1 MFKEHQK
8 LGNGL
13 TEKELDGL
21 MKIKNNID
29 IYFNLKQIFILL
41 LLLLLLLFY
50 FFYIKLNIIFIYI
63 S

>member
-1 MFKEHQK
+1 MFKVHQK

-29 IYFNLKQIFILL
+29 IYSYFNLKQIFILL
-41 LLLLLLLFY
+41 YY
-50 FFYIKLNIIFIYI
+50 FILYKT
-63 S
+63 

>member
-41 LLLLLLLFY
+41 LLLFY

>member
-1 MFKEHQK
+1 MFKVHQK

-41 LLLLLLLFY
+41 LLLFF

>member
-1 MFKEHQK
+1 MFKVHQK

-29 IYFNLKQIFILL
+29 IYSYFNLKQIFILL
-41 LLLLLLLFY
+41 FY
-50 FFYIKLNIIFIYI
+50 FILFYIKLNIIFIYI

>member
-1 MFKEHQK
+1 MFKVHQK

-29 IYFNLKQIFILL
+29 IYFNFSFKQIFI
-41 LLLLLLLFY
+41 LLLFY

-63 S
+63 K

>member
-41 LLLLLLLFY
+41 LLFY
-50 FFYIKLNIIFIYI
+50 FFCIKLNIIFIYI
-63 S
+63 INK

>member
-29 IYFNLKQIFILL
+29 IYFNLKQIFIL
-41 LLLLLLLFY
+41 
-50 FFYIKLNIIFIYI
+50 
-63 S
+63 

>member
-41 LLLLLLLFY
+41 LLLFF

>member
-41 LLLLLLLFY
+41 LFY

>member
-1 MFKEHQK
+1 MFKVHQK

-29 IYFNLKQIFILL
+29 IYSYFNLKQIFI
-41 LLLLLLLFY
+41 LLLLFY
-50 FFYIKLNIIFIYI
+50 FFYIKLNIILIYI

>member
-1 MFKEHQK
+1 MFKVHQK

-29 IYFNLKQIFILL
+29 IYFNFSLKQIFI
-41 LLLLLLLFY
+41 LLLFY
-50 FFYIKLNIIFIYI
+50 FFYIKLNIIFFKFL
-63 S
+63 

>member
-1 MFKEHQK
+1 MFKVHQK

-29 IYFNLKQIFILL
+29 IYFNFSLKQIFI
-41 LLLLLLLFY
+41 LLLFY